1 MIQWRIDNHVDLIL
15 EDQLMMLRMDIIRK
29 MAPSAHHGY
38 TKAGRPLFIEKF
50 GLVQVDKLLNR
61 FTSEELIQ
69 CHIYW
74 LECCC
79 QRARERSRQLGKHV
93 ENFATIYDL
102 HACKEN
108 ASGYYR
114 TSRIFL
120 AKILCDLFPMRVIA
134 SFIFA
139 IFAYRLTD
147 FQRSINR
154 FLIFFLTIFINSIFG
169 SAVCFFISACIPV
182 FAVVLTAVILCFI
195 MMMALSDFL
204 VDLENINLTFCLS
217 NNTHI
222 CPMTGEKVL
231 TERNIPHNTNWD
243 IWKNLLFISIMAL
256 VFFIMTYI
264 RLL

>member
-102 HACKEN
+102 HACKVELTKFLYVFKQAVHIDDN
-108 ASGYYR
+108 YYPER
-114 TSRIFL
+114 LGQIFL
-120 AKILCDLFPMRVIA
+120 INPPMIFSILWDLAKYWLDPVTKTKIHVIKKGPET
-134 SFIFA
+134 S
-139 IFAYRLTD
+139 T
-147 FQRSINR
+147 
-154 FLIFFLTIFINSIFG
+154 
-169 SAVCFFISACIPV
+169 
-182 FAVVLTAVILCFI
+182 VLL
-195 MMMALSDFL
+195 
-204 VDLENINLTFCLS
+204 
-217 NNTHI
+217 
-222 CPMTGEKVL
+222 
-231 TERNIPHNTNWD
+231 
-243 IWKNLLFISIMAL
+243 
-256 VFFIMTYI
+256 
-264 RLL
+264 